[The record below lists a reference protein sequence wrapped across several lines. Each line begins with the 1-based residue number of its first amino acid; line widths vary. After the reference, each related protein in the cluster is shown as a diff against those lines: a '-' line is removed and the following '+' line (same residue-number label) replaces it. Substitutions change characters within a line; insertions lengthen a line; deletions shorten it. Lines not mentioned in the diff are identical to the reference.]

1 MGIDAPAG
9 PRLVFSLILALHF
22 LHPCAAAEPAAV
34 PPPLSLPDV
43 ERLALQH
50 NPTLAQAAAAI
61 DASRGRAL
69 QAGLYPNPTIGYQSD
84 QVGVQGTAGEL
95 QGGFVQQTIIT
106 AGKLRLSRAKYVQ
119 EAREAEIRAMGQ
131 QLRVLNGVR
140 CRFFEVLA
148 VERMVEVHREMLRN
162 AEETLRTTREM
173 LNTGQAN
180 RAEVLLAEIE
190 QQRAEIALRARE
202 NRWRAAWEE
211 LVAVAGTPQL
221 PTTPLIG
228 QLEPEGAPLSF
239 EESLCILLRDSP
251 ELLAAQVHVV
261 HDQIT
266 LQRERVQPIPN
277 IEVQAYTGW
286 NYQTSNSVGGMQV
299 GVQVP
304 LWNRNQGTIQQAQAD
319 LARSNAEVARVE
331 LSLRRRLAVVYQH
344 YQTALQ
350 TSEIH
355 RVSNLPKAKE
365 ALELMNEM
373 YRQRRAPWMQV
384 VELQRTQL
392 ALRSEYTQSL
402 LDLRKAE
409 VEIRGLLLVD
419 GLTTPPPP
427 GPSSH
432 LDVTPQ
438 PR

>member
-1 MGIDAPAG
+1 MGSIASAG
-9 PRLVFSLILALHF
+9 RRVVRSLFCALW
-22 LHPCAAAEPAAV
+22 LTAVCTAGEPIS
-34 PPPLSLPDV
+34 PPPLSLIDV

-61 DASRGRAL
+61 DSSRGRAL

-84 QVGVQGTAGEL
+84 QFGVQGTAGEL

-119 EAREAEIRAMGQ
+119 EVREAEIRAIGQ

-148 VERMVEVHREMLRN
+148 AERMVAVHREMLQN
-162 AEETLRTTREM
+162 AQETLRTTREM
-173 LNTGQAN
+173 LNNGQAN
-180 RAEVLLAEIE
+180 RAEGLLAEIE
-190 QQRAEIALRARE
+190 LQRAEIALRARE

-211 LVAVAGTPQL
+211 LVAVTGTPQL
-221 PTTPLIG
+221 QPTPLLG
-228 QLEPEGAPLSF
+228 QLEPDGPPLNF
-239 EESLCILLRDSP
+239 EESLCALLRDSP
-251 ELLAAQVHVV
+251 ELLAAQAHVV

-266 LQRERVQPIPN
+266 VQRERVQPIPD
-277 IEVQAYTGW
+277 IRVQGYTGW
-286 NYQTSNSVGGMQV
+286 NYQTSNTIAGMQV
-299 GVQVP
+299 GVEVP
-304 LWNRNQGTIQQAQAD
+304 LWNRNQGTIQQARAD
-319 LARSNAEVARVE
+319 LARSSAEVSRVE
-331 LSLRRRLAVVYQH
+331 LSLRRRLAMVFQH

-355 RVSNLPKAKE
+355 RTSNLPKARE
-365 ALELMNEM
+365 ALELMQEM

-384 VELQRTQL
+384 VELQRTML
-392 ALRSEYTQSL
+392 TLRSEYTQSL
-402 LDLRKAE
+402 LELRKAE

-432 LDVTPQ
+432 LDVSPQ